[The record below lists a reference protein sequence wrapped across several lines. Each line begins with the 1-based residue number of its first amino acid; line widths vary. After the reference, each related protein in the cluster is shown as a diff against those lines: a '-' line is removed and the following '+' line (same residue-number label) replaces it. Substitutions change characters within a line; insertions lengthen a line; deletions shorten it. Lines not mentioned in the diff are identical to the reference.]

1 MGEGMRQCKCGGVI
15 REAELTQNRQSWRC
29 DSCNRYEIFRPEQEP
44 AEERKEQSEMF
55 ALERNIPE
63 EAA

>member
-1 MGEGMRQCKCGGVI
+1 MRQCKCGGVI

-29 DSCNRYEIFRPEQEP
+29 DSCNRYEIFRPEQE
-44 AEERKEQSEMF
+44 ATTEGEGQAEMF
-55 ALERNIPE
+55 APEGIFLE